1 MKKPKWW
8 LNLIALFVSGIHILP
23 FYILCMSS
31 FKAADDLSSK
41 WVPPGYLYLEN
52 FTNAWRE
59 ANLGRSFMNNMTI
72 TVLAEVLVVLI
83 GSIAAYPLARY
94 KTRWNKFIYTLFISC
109 LIIPPLTIL
118 VPLYKVMVDLGGVN
132 QYWGI
137 IVLHVTFYLPITIF
151 LYTGFISSIPA
162 ELDEAAMIDGAG
174 RFSLF
179 YRIILPLLKPITAT
193 VIILTGVQI
202 WNDFQFSVFFLQQ
215 PVTRTTTVALSAF
228 FGRFNSNIG
237 WVAAGSLL
245 GAIPVSIIY
254 LFLQRYFIQG
264 MAAGAV
270 KG

>member
-1 MKKPKWW
+1 MKKNKRW
-8 LNLIALFVSGIHILP
+8 LNLVALIICAIHILP
-23 FYILCMSS
+23 FYILCTSS

-52 FTNAWRE
+52 FTSAWVE
-59 ANLGRSFMNNMTI
+59 ANLGHMFLNNTTI
-72 TVLAEVLVVLI
+72 TFAAEVLVILL

-94 KTRWNKFIYTLFISC
+94 RTKWNKFIYTLFISC

-118 VPLYKVMVDLGGVN
+118 VPLYKVMVDIGGIN
-132 QYWGI
+132 HSWGI
-137 IVLHVTFYLPITIF
+137 ILLHVTFYLPITIF
-151 LYTGFISSIPA
+151 LYTGFIDSIPA

-179 YRIILPLLKPITAT
+179 YRIILPLLTPITAT

-202 WNDFQFSVFFLQQ
+202 WNDFSFSVFFLQK
-215 PVTRTTTVALSAF
+215 PDTRTITVALSAF

-245 GAIPVSIIY
+245 GAVPITIVY

-264 MAAGAV
+264 MASGAV